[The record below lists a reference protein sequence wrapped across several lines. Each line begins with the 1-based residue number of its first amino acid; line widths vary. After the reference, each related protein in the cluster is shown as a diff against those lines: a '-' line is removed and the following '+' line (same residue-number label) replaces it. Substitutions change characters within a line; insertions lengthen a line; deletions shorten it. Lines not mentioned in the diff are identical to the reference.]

1 MARKKVD
8 DWERVTK
15 VYTKISNAKVDRE
28 GRLERI
34 AEYGRRGYLNGKWRF
49 VATKDNGN
57 PVIPYEEVNVDLDTG
72 YIINIS
78 AFEFMENITI
88 DPDSAE
94 KEQEDWVRAGDRP
107 TGKIQGPGSMT
118 GKFTM
123 SMFRGQSWIPV
134 MDKLLEIIDYD
145 KEGNKI
151 EVLPKIMDKGILYT
165 AQLFIDILDN
175 LFKVTNL
182 GDALSGKTV
191 DESTRAF
198 AGEPIGDYTEQG
210 GYSRGTVPKRVEAIM
225 DNITKGIEVIIEDL
239 IMYVHETIDEKIGAR
254 NERTIEGFRRFIG
267 KFSDEEEM
275 PIEVVE
281 QQWRKIQDHV
291 RYALH
296 TIGEDLLMILV
307 NVAKKEGVDLK
318 RNLKIELSDAL
329 KAGLIEVMLLENTKR
344 WAAVIYTSVIYKSLQ
359 GMGGRSEQKW
369 SRKFG
374 DILQPGEIEWLEENT
389 QRQTTQMGPFAID
402 QVSPPDIDERTGILK
417 PVQTD
422 ARTGEEYYIP
432 QDIGVVD
439 TDFDPADEKF
449 EEDEELAAQG
459 DVDETPSYTERK
471 PRYKRTSPTETE
483 PIRGK
488 SNAPNVRGYKRG
500 EGSRVPPE
508 WQQFQEKHASENLP
522 IKDWFSV
529 LKKDGIIKYRLN
541 TMGGHKDDAANF
553 ISGEVES
560 TNPIQWPADQLNYR
574 ANFGK
579 LYGIINNVMIP
590 RHDNWRLRDKENSAK
605 HEKWKQTLMNY
616 MKETKQMIKDKE
628 EKYGFQRRME

>member
-8 DWERVTK
+8 DWEKVTK
-15 VYTKISNAKVDRE
+15 VYTRVSNSKDDRDK
-28 GRLERI
+28 RLKQI
-34 AEYGRRGYLNGKWRF
+34 AEYGHRRYLNGQWRF
-49 VATKDNGN
+49 IATKDNGN
-57 PVIPYEEVNVDLDTG
+57 PVFPYQEVDVDLDSG
-72 YIINIS
+72 YITNIS

-94 KEQEDWVRAGDRP
+94 KEKEDWVRAGDRP
-107 TGKIQGPGSMT
+107 TGRIQGPGSMT

-123 SMFRGQSWIPV
+123 KMFKGQSWVPV
-134 MDKLLEIIDYD
+134 MDKLLTIIDYD
-145 KEGNKI
+145 KEGKKI
-151 EVLPKIMDKGILYT
+151 KMLPQIMDKGILYT
-165 AQLFIDILDN
+165 AQLFVDILDN
-175 LFKVTNL
+175 LFKATNL
-182 GDALSGKTV
+182 EDALSGKRI

-198 AGEPIGDYTEQG
+198 AGEPMGDYTEQG

-225 DNITKGIEVIIEDL
+225 DSITKGIEVVIEDL
-239 IMYVHETIDEKIGAR
+239 IMYVHETIDESIGVQLGSGKNYAS
-254 NERTIEGFRRFIG
+254 FRYFAEQYG
-267 KFSDEEEM
+267 DKEEM
-275 PIEVVE
+275 PFDIVDLH
-281 QQWRKIQDHV
+281 WRKIKDHV
-291 RYALH
+291 KYALD
-296 TIGEDLLMILV
+296 TISEDLLSILIDA
-307 NVAKKEGVDLK
+307 AKKEGADL
-318 RNLKIELSDAL
+318 RGNLKVELEN
-329 KAGLIEVMLLENTKR
+329 GLNESMANVMELENTKR
-344 WAAVIYTSVIYKSLQ
+344 WGSVIYISVIYKSLQ
-359 GMGGRSEQKW
+359 GMGGRSEQEW

-422 ARTGEEYYIP
+422 ATTGEEYYIP
-432 QDIGVVD
+432 QDIGVAD
-439 TDFDPADEKF
+439 TDFDPADEEF

-529 LKKDGIIKYRLN
+529 LKQDGLIKYRLN

-553 ISGEVES
+553 LSGEVES
-560 TNPIQWPADQLNYR
+560 TKPIQWPADQLNYR

-590 RHDNWRLRDKENSAK
+590 RHDNWRVIDKENSAK

-616 MKETKQMIKDKE
+616 M
-628 EKYGFQRRME
+628 